1 MLIDRQTIPNWVV
14 KVAKLPNKL
23 LGPKPGADGA
33 DFTCCIRTAMQED
46 IEWQQDLELN
56 VDRPLLIERKWYR
69 IWFVKQHFIRPDSF
83 YERLVLKTRFRCI
96 YRRLQKN
103 GDLRKEFVRIMVRA
117 LVYRRC
123 DDE

>member
-1 MLIDRQTIPNWVV
+1 MLINRQTIPDWVV

-23 LGPKPGADGA
+23 LGPTEYCNGV
-33 DFTCCIRTAMQED
+33 DFNYCIRTAMQED

-56 VDRPLLIERKWYR
+56 VDRPLLIERKWYKV
-69 IWFVKQHFIRPDSF
+69 WFVKQHFIRPDSF

-103 GDLRKEFVRIMVRA
+103 GDPRKEYVRIMVRA
-117 LVYRRC
+117 LNY
-123 DDE
+123 